1 MNEVD
6 KKKIT
11 VTLAI
16 RTQGANIGIRN
27 TVGLM
32 TDSFINMVSIITL
45 FTEWSA
51 ITFHTIWST
60 IY

>member
-6 KKKIT
+6 KKKFT

-16 RTQGANIGIRN
+16 RTQGANIGTRN

-32 TDSFINMVSIITL
+32 TGSFINMISFITL
-45 FTEWSA
+45 FTE
-51 ITFHTIWST
+51 
-60 IY
+60 